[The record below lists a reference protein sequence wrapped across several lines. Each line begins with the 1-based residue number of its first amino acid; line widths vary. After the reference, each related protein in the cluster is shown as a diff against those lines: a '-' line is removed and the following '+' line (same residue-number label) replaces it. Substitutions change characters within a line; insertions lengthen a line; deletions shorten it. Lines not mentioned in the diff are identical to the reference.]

1 MSSTTVF
8 EDVCYVFTP
17 LQPVVD
23 YLYLQL
29 RLKIMFEIILRSIN
43 KLHGTYV
50 IWYRPEQKGLDGHTL
65 IEHHNVVSEK
75 INNNDF
81 ILCRLFFFY

>member
-8 EDVCYVFTP
+8 EDVCFVFTP

-29 RLKIMFEIILRSIN
+29 CWKIILRFIN

-50 IWYRPEQKGLDGHTL
+50 ICYRPEQKRLDGHTL

-81 ILCRLFFFY
+81 VLYRLYFFY